1 MENLADL
8 VKKIS
13 IKEGLNAEA
22 LGREISSN
30 QFGTDRRSLQLDET
44 ILEVNNVDKLLGT
57 RSVDGLINLKEVK
70 QHQNS

>member
-22 LGREISSN
+22 LGTEISSN

>member
-22 LGREISSN
+22 LGTEISSN
-30 QFGTDRRSLQLDET
+30 QFGTDKRSLQLDET

-57 RSVDGLINLKEVK
+57 RSVDGLVNLKEVK

>member
-57 RSVDGLINLKEVK
+57 RSVDGLINLKEMK